1 MDKDIHSKS
10 PDDDLVELQ
19 QYIAQLKEALADY
32 AQRFGLTLTDNAR
45 TALNFHSA
53 PKPRQ

>member
-19 QYIAQLKEALADY
+19 QYIAQLKEALEICAKVGD
-32 AQRFGLTLTDNAR
+32 A
-45 TALNFHSA
+45 
-53 PKPRQ
+53 